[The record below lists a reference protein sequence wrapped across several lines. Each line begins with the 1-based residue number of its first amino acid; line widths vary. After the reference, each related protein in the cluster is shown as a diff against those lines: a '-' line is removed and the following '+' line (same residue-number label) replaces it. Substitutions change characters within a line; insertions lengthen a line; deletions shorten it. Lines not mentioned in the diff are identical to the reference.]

1 MEFILKNNA
10 DLLNV
15 QETLYKVAPELKE
28 HPYVCEIKPYVKKR
42 SLDANAY
49 FHVLCDAI
57 SKATKRTPMEIKRE
71 LNTTYGTPAKDAD
84 GQYVGVILPKNV
96 KAEQLLDYP
105 LWIKEKD
112 IDGKKFNCYLV
123 YKPTHELDSKEM
135 AHLIDMTIREAQG
148 LGIETKTPTE
158 LAELEGYEK
167 AVEK

>member
-28 HPYVCEIKPYVKKR
+28 HPYVCVIKPFAKKR

-57 SKATKRTPMEIKRE
+57 AKATKRDTMEIKRE
-71 LNTTYGTPAKDAD
+71 LNTTYGTIAKDEQ
-84 GQYVGVILPKNV
+84 GQFVGVILPYKTKV
-96 KAEQLLDYP
+96 EQLLDYTV
-105 LWIKEKD
+105 WIKTKE
-112 IDGKKFNCYLV
+112 IDGKKYDCYLV
-123 YKPTHELDSKEM
+123 YKPTHELDSREM
-135 AHLIDMTIREAQG
+135 ATLIDGTIREAQQLG
-148 LGIETKTPTE
+148 LETKTPAE
-158 LAELEGYEK
+158 LAELAGYEK